1 MTDRE
6 TLSGLAVAAPAE
18 AKTLKSG
25 DTPRT
30 AVGEAVFKIRRVSKV
45 YRMGEV
51 EVTSP
56 VPTPRCLTA

>member
-1 MTDRE
+1 MTDRG
-6 TLSGLAVAAPAE
+6 TLSGLAVAAPVAV
-18 AKTLKSG
+18 KTVTSG
-25 DTPRT
+25 DAPRT